1 MTEEKET
8 KITATTKKQSQSI
21 KGETMFHRDEILQNP
36 QAFGVS
42 GYVLLGAMADMTD
55 EQYSRSQV
63 QEAIKSFSKR
73 KVEQK

>member
-1 MTEEKET
+1 MTEVKET
-8 KITATTKKQSQSI
+8 KTTTSKKEPDSI
-21 KGETMFHRDEILQNP
+21 KGETMFPRDEILQNP

-42 GYVLLGAMADMTD
+42 HYLLLGAMAEMTN

-63 QEAIKSFSKR
+63 QTAIEEFSKR